1 MAVPTR
7 EQVLALAPDPGSAK
21 AGQSQA
27 LAATWPSSG
36 TDGAHAWGECKG
48 SGAKPYQVS
57 VDLADLAT
65 ACSCPS
71 RKFPCKH
78 GLGLMLLLA
87 DGAVPAGKPADWTVA
102 WRDKR
107 AQRTERKAA
116 PPAPENEQA
125 RAKAAAKRAASRESK
140 VDGGVAALQQ
150 WLEDLVR
157 TGFAT
162 VSGSSGQ
169 AFDTTAA
176 RMVDAQ
182 AKGLADRVRTLGYL
196 AWTSGSDPAWSQR
209 MLDTA
214 GSTALLLRAWQRRD
228 ALDEPTRAQVTTRL
242 GFPAPEPSE
251 TVRDTWTLLGHEVRE
266 EERFTMQ
273 RQWLL
278 GRETGRLV
286 TLLSFAGAGATLDAG
301 LADGDTVAELALHPG
316 SLPARAV
323 VRSTEQAVPAAAP
336 ELTATWQEAI
346 ATYRELLALDPW
358 ADLTVLGCARAALLP
373 GDPWLVRDV
382 DGQALPVRDDGTGRL
397 WRALA
402 RSGGSPTAVAGEW
415 DGRALR
421 LLGVEDDR
429 GRWTVLR

>member
-7 EQVLALAPDPGSAK
+7 DQVLALAPDPGSAK

-27 LAATWPSSG
+27 HAVKWPSSG
-36 TDGAHAWGECKG
+36 TDGALAWGECKG

-57 VDLADLAT
+57 VDLSDLAT
-65 ACSCPS
+65 SCSCPS

-78 GLGLMLLLA
+78 GLGLLLLVA
-87 DGAVPAGKPADWTVA
+87 DGSVPQGAPADWTVV
-102 WRDKR
+102 WREKR
-107 AQRTERKAA
+107 AQRTERKATA
-116 PPAPENEQA
+116 PAAENEQA
-125 RAKAAAKRAASRESK
+125 RAKAVAKRAAARESK

-162 VSGSSGQ
+162 LSGSSEHT
-169 AFDTTAA
+169 FDTTAA

-182 AKGLADRVRTLGYL
+182 AKGLADRVRTLGHL
-196 AWTSGSDPAWSQR
+196 ARTSGSNAAWSHR

-228 ALDEPTRAQVTTRL
+228 DLDETTHVQVTTRL
-242 GFPAPEPSE
+242 GFSAPEPTT
-251 TVRDTWTLLGHEVRE
+251 TVNDTWTLLGHEVRE

-278 GRETGRLV
+278 GRTTGRLV
-286 TLLSFAGAGATLDAG
+286 TLLSFAGAGASLDAG
-301 LADGDTVAELALHPG
+301 LADGDTVAQLALHPG

-323 VRSTEQAVPAAAP
+323 VRHSEQAAPATPPHFAP
-336 ELTATWQEAI
+336 TWQAAL
-346 ATYRELLALDPW
+346 ATYRELLAQDPW

-373 GDPWLVRDV
+373 GDPWLARDD

-402 RSGGSPTAVAGEW
+402 RSGGCASAVAGEW